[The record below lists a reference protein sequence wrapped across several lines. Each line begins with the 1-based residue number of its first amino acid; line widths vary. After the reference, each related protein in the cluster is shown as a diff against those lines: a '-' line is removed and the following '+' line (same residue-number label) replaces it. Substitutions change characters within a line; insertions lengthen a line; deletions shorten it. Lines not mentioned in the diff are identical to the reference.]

1 MILNTIIIH
10 NISNLNLKVYDY
22 DWGLRDDF
30 IGEATIS
37 LVYLELDQ
45 PIERIITLVE
55 SGKSEYLGQLS
66 VDLRLIPKSSN
77 SDLPRVGTAA
87 STASVASSAAGSNPQ
102 FDSASNPGLANDG
115 SSIKGHLGSTYG
127 DSLSIS
133 SGASAPAEKKKTKT
147 GEKWS
152 AIVSIVLVEG
162 KDLLAMDVEGTSD
175 PYCKFR

>member
-1 MILNTIIIH
+1 M
-10 NISNLNLKVYDY
+10 
-22 DWGLRDDF
+22 
-30 IGEATIS
+30 GEATVS
-37 LVYLELDQ
+37 LVYLDLDK
-45 PIERIITLVE
+45 PIERIITLIE

-66 VDLRLIPKSSN
+66 MELRLIPKSSS
-77 SDLPRVGTAA
+77 SDLPRIGTAT
-87 STASVASSAAGSNPQ
+87 STSALASAAADAISGVAN
-102 FDSASNPGLANDG
+102 AAVANDG
-115 SSIKGHLGSTYG
+115 SSIKGYLGSTHG

-133 SGASAPAEKKKTKT
+133 SGASAPADKKKTKT

>member
-1 MILNTIIIH
+1 MNF
-10 NISNLNLKVYDY
+10 KVYDY

-30 IGEATIS
+30 IGEASIS

-45 PIERIITLVE
+45 LTERIITLVE

-66 VDLRLIPKSSN
+66 MDLRLIPKSSN
-77 SDLPRVGTAA
+77 SDLPRVGTAT
-87 STASVASSAAGSNPQ
+87 STASLASSAVAGGSNLQ
-102 FDSASNPGLANDG
+102 SDNASNAGPALDG
-115 SSIKGHLGSTYG
+115 SSIKGHLGSTHA

-133 SGASAPAEKKKTKT
+133 SGASAPADKKKTKA

-152 AIVSIVLVEG
+152 AIVSIVLIEG
-162 KDLLAMDVEGTSD
+162 KDLLAMDIEGTSD